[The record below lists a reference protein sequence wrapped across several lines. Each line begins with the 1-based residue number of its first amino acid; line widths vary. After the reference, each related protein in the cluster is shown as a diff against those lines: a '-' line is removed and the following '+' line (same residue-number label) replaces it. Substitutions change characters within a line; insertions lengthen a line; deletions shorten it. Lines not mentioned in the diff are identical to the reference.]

1 MVRGK
6 PSKRKPLAQ
15 SGWAIR
21 SLTRLMISSSE
32 TSLPASMIALA
43 SMPRGVPAFTA
54 ARNMSPVEICGIE
67 NFSVMNFA

>member
-6 PSKRKPLAQ
+6 PSNRQPLAQ
-15 SGWAIR
+15 SGWAMR

-32 TSLPASMIALA
+32 TRPPASMTFLA
-43 SMPRGVPAFTA
+43 PGPVGAGLDG
-54 ARNMSPVEICGIE
+54 ARSMSPVEIWGMP